1 MAARKGGTV
10 SESSANG
17 RREVQWVTK
26 YGDLVAYAAERRRLP
41 REIANPVAAE
51 EVAENHLA
59 GWVRYQRRREE
70 LGVMPGWQ
78 RLLLSQVAGFSW
90 DPMGEQWDATCA
102 ELEDFLKTQKRVP
115 PYRTTMESERALAA
129 WVHKQRHLNGKGLL
143 PAHRVAALRKLPFR
157 IL

>member
-1 MAARKGGTV
+1 MKLTNRSKQIDNSPMTV
-10 SESSANG
+10 TERLYIPAIASGLGITLKHFFKKKVTVNYP
-17 RREVQWVTK
+17 EVK
-26 YGDLVAYAAERRRLP
+26 R
-41 REIANPVAAE
+41 
-51 EVAENHLA
+51 HLA

-115 PYRTTMESERALAA
+115 RYRTTMESERALAA